1 MQEQF
6 SGSLRLPEPQSQ
18 EEVRLASQAPKTRES
33 GPMTKQQNPT
43 ALPNVIPVPTRER
56 IRVFDTTL
64 RDGEQ
69 APGFSMSRA
78 QKLRVAAALAEL
90 GVDVIEAGF
99 PQASD
104 GDFESVRAVASEIR
118 GPTICGLA
126 RAQLGDIEA
135 VARATEKAQ
144 RARIHIFLATS
155 PIHRRHKLNMSR
167 EQVLETGFN
176 AVRRAREL
184 CEEVEFSAEDAIR
197 TEPEFLIQA
206 LATMIEAGATVLN
219 VPDTVGYTTPDEIGA
234 LFARLKREVRGIDNV
249 LLSAHCHNDLGL
261 GVANSLAALA
271 AGARQVEC
279 TIGGIGERAGN
290 AALEEIVM
298 ALRTRSDRFNF
309 ETGIRT
315 PLLYPTARLLADVV
329 GATIP
334 RNKAIVGENAF
345 AHESGIHQ
353 HGMLKHRE
361 TYEIMR
367 PEDVGFSRTQLVLG
381 KHSGKHALR
390 DRLSNLGHEL
400 DDEQLNELFT
410 RFKTLADKKKE
421 VFDSDLDALALGLD
435 PEAIGPWKLQHLH
448 ATTHLGNGASASVKL
463 KHTDGRLCAEAAL
476 GDGPVHAVLRAI
488 TRAAGMALDID
499 DFQIRSLSNGA
510 DAQGRAALTVH
521 HNGREL
527 CGRGV
532 STDIVEAAAQAAL
545 EVVNRIERLNLGHT
559 LPIAA
564 NQA

>member
-1 MQEQF
+1 MNKTSEPHVTPK
-6 SGSLRLPEPQSQ
+6 LP
-18 EEVRLASQAPKTRES
+18 
-33 GPMTKQQNPT
+33 
-43 ALPNVIPVPTRER
+43 ER

-69 APGFSMSRA
+69 APGFSMTKV
-78 QKLRVAAALAEL
+78 QKLRMAHALCDL

-104 GDFESVRAVASEIR
+104 GDFESVRAVATEIR

-126 RAQLGDIEA
+126 RAQFGDIEA
-135 VARATEKAQ
+135 VARATEKAG
-144 RARIHIFLATS
+144 RSRVHIFLATS

-167 EQVLETGFN
+167 EQVLDTGIK

-184 CEEVEFSAEDAIR
+184 CDEVEFSAEDAIR
-197 TEPEFLIQA
+197 TEPEYLITVLSA
-206 LATMIEAGATVLN
+206 MIEAGATVVN

-234 LFARLKREVRGIDNV
+234 LFARLKREVRGIDKV
-249 LLSAHCHNDLGL
+249 MLSAHCHNDLGL

-279 TIGGIGERAGN
+279 TINGIGERAGN

-298 ALRTRSDRFNF
+298 ALKTRSDRFNF

-315 PLLYPTARLLADVV
+315 PLLYPTARLLSDLV

-381 KHSGKHALR
+381 KHSGRHALR
-390 DRLSNLGHEL
+390 ERLVNLGHEL
-400 DDEQLNELFT
+400 DEKQLDELFT
-410 RFKTLADKKKE
+410 AFKTLADKKRE
-421 VFDSDLDALALGLD
+421 VFDSDLDALALVLD
-435 PEAIGPWKLQHLH
+435 PDAVGPWRLQHLH

-463 KHTDGRLCAEAAL
+463 KHTDGRVAAEAAL

-499 DFQIRSLSNGA
+499 DFQIHSLSNGA
-510 DAQGRAALTVH
+510 DAQGRATLTVRY
-521 HNGREL
+521 NDREL

-545 EVVNRIERLNLGHT
+545 EVVNRIERLNLGQAT

>member
-1 MQEQF
+1 MSETSEPF
-6 SGSLRLPEPQSQ
+6 S
-18 EEVRLASQAPKTRES
+18 VA
-33 GPMTKQQNPT
+33 
-43 ALPNVIPVPTRER
+43 IPTRER
-56 IRVFDTTL
+56 VRVFDTTL

-78 QKLRVAAALAEL
+78 QKLRVAHALAEL
-90 GVDVIEAGF
+90 GVDVVEAGF

-104 GDFESVRAVASEIR
+104 GDFDAVRAVATEVR

-126 RAQLGDIEA
+126 RAQFGDIEA
-135 VARATEKAQ
+135 VARATEKA
-144 RARIHIFLATS
+144 RESRIHIFLATS

-167 EQVLETGFN
+167 EQVLDTGAK

-184 CEEVEFSAEDAIR
+184 CDDVEFSAEDAIR
-197 TEPEFLIQA
+197 TEPEFLIEA
-206 LATMIEAGATVLN
+206 LSTMIEAGATTLN

-234 LFARLKREVRGIDNV
+234 LFARLKREVRGIERV
-249 LLSAHCHNDLGL
+249 TLSAHCHNDLGL

-279 TIGGIGERAGN
+279 TVGGIGERAGN

-298 ALRTRSDRFNF
+298 ALRTRGDRFAF
-309 ETGIRT
+309 ETGVKT

-329 GATIP
+329 GAVIP

-381 KHSGKHALR
+381 KHSGRHALR
-390 DRLSNLGHEL
+390 ERLSNLGHEFDDARL
-400 DDEQLNELFT
+400 DEVFA
-410 RFKTLADKKKE
+410 RFKTLADKKRE

-435 PEAIGPWKLQHLH
+435 PDAVGPWRLQHLH

-463 KHTDGRLCAEAAL
+463 RHTDGRLNAEAAL

-488 TRAAGMALDID
+488 TRAAGMPLDID

-510 DAQGRAALTVH
+510 DAQGRATLTVH
-521 HNGREL
+521 HDGREL
-527 CGRGV
+527 TGRGV

-545 EVVNRIERLNLGHT
+545 EVVNRIERLQQGQA
-559 LPIAA
+559 LPLAA

>member
-1 MQEQF
+1 MQQ
-6 SGSLRLPEPQSQ
+6 PENA
-18 EEVRLASQAPKTRES
+18 VKA
-33 GPMTKQQNPT
+33 
-43 ALPNVIPVPTRER
+43 VPTPPRER

-69 APGFSMSRA
+69 APGFSMSLA
-78 QKLRVAAALAEL
+78 QKLRMAQALAEL

-99 PQASD
+99 PKASD
-104 GDFESVRAVASEIR
+104 GDFESVRAIADSVR
-118 GPTICGLA
+118 GPAICGLA
-126 RAQLGDIEA
+126 RAQNGDIEA
-135 VARATEKAQ
+135 VARATAKAAH
-144 RARIHIFLATS
+144 ARIHIFLATS
-155 PIHRRHKLNMSR
+155 PLHRQHKLNMSR
-167 EQVLETGFN
+167 EQVLETGFK

-184 CEEVEFSAEDAIR
+184 CDDVEFSAEDAIR

-206 LATMIEAGATVLN
+206 LQTMIEAGATVVN
-219 VPDTVGYTTPDEIGA
+219 VPDTVGYTTPEEIGA
-234 LFARLKREVRGIDNV
+234 LFARLKREVRGIDTV
-249 LLSAHCHNDLGL
+249 VLSAHCHNDLGL

-271 AGARQVEC
+271 NGARQVEC

-298 ALRTRSDRFNF
+298 ALRTRGDRFRL

-315 PLLYPTARLLADVV
+315 PLLYPTARLLGDLV

-381 KHSGKHALR
+381 KHSGRHALR
-390 DRLSNLGHEL
+390 ECMSNLGHEL
-400 DDEQLNELFT
+400 DETQLDAVFA
-410 RFKTLADKKKE
+410 RFKALADKKKE
-421 VFDSDLDALALGLD
+421 VFDCDLDALALGMD
-435 PEAIGPWKLQHLH
+435 PESIGPWKLQHLH

-463 KHTDGRLCAEAAL
+463 RHHDGRLCAEAAL

-488 TRAAGMALDID
+488 ARAAGMALDID

-510 DAQGRAALTVH
+510 DALGRAAITVR

-527 CGRGV
+527 HGRGV

-545 EVVNRIERLNLGHT
+545 EVINRIERLHSGQS

>member
-1 MQEQF
+1 MKPDVEHQAN
-6 SGSLRLPEPQSQ
+6 PQW
-18 EEVRLASQAPKTRES
+18 VATPA
-33 GPMTKQQNPT
+33 
-43 ALPNVIPVPTRER
+43 RER
-56 IRVFDTTL
+56 VKVFDTTL

-78 QKLRVAAALAEL
+78 QKLRIAQALAEL

-104 GDFESVRAVASEIR
+104 GDFDAVRAIATDVR
-118 GPTICGLA
+118 GPIICGLA
-126 RAQLGDIEA
+126 RAQFGDIEA
-135 VARATEKAQ
+135 VARATENAQ
-144 RARIHIFLATS
+144 HARIHIFLATS

-184 CEEVEFSAEDAIR
+184 CSDVEFSAEDAIR
-197 TEPEFLIQA
+197 TEPEYLIQVLSA
-206 LATMIEAGATVLN
+206 MIQAGATTIN

-234 LFARLKREVRGIDNV
+234 LFARLKREVRGIENAV
-249 LLSAHCHNDLGL
+249 LSAHCHNDLGL

-279 TIGGIGERAGN
+279 TVAGIGERAGN

-298 ALRTRSDRFNF
+298 ALRTRADRYHLD
-309 ETGIRT
+309 TGVRT

-334 RNKAIVGENAF
+334 RNKAVVGENAF

-381 KHSGKHALR
+381 KHSGRHALR
-390 DRLSNLGHEL
+390 ERLSNLGHEFDDAQL
-400 DDEQLNELFT
+400 DEVFT
-410 RFKTLADKKKE
+410 RFKTLADKKRE

-435 PEAIGPWKLQHLH
+435 PDAVGPWRLQHLH

-510 DAQGRAALTVH
+510 DAQGRASLTVH

-545 EVVNRIERLNLGHT
+545 EVINRVERLNLGQS

>member
-1 MQEQF
+1 MTEATEPHVTTK
-6 SGSLRLPEPQSQ
+6 LP
-18 EEVRLASQAPKTRES
+18 
-33 GPMTKQQNPT
+33 
-43 ALPNVIPVPTRER
+43 ER

-69 APGFSMSRA
+69 APGFSMTRA
-78 QKLRVAAALAEL
+78 QKLRMAHALADL

-104 GDFESVRAVASEIR
+104 GDFESVRAVATEVK
-118 GPTICGLA
+118 GPAICGLA
-126 RAQLGDIEA
+126 RAQFGDIEA

-144 RARIHIFLATS
+144 RSRIHIFLATS

-167 EQVLETGFN
+167 EQVLETGAK

-184 CEEVEFSAEDAIR
+184 CDDVEFSAEDAIR
-197 TEPEFLIQA
+197 TEPEYLIEA
-206 LATMIEAGATVLN
+206 LSVMIEAGATVVN

-234 LFARLKREVRGIDNV
+234 LFARLKREVRGIDKV
-249 LLSAHCHNDLGL
+249 VLSAHCHNDLGL
-261 GVANSLAALA
+261 GVANSIAALA

-279 TIGGIGERAGN
+279 TINGIGERAGN
-290 AALEEIVM
+290 AALEEVVM
-298 ALRTRSDRFNF
+298 ALRTRSDRFRF

-334 RNKAIVGENAF
+334 RNKAVVGDNAF

-381 KHSGKHALR
+381 KHSGRHALR
-390 DRLSNLGHEL
+390 ERLHNLGHEL
-400 DDEQLNELFT
+400 DEKQLDEVFT
-410 RFKTLADKKKE
+410 RFKALADKKKE

-435 PEAIGPWKLQHLH
+435 PEAVGPWKLQHLH

-463 KHTDGRLCAEAAL
+463 KHTDGRIAAEAAL

-488 TRAAGMALDID
+488 TRAAGMALDVD

-510 DAQGRAALTVH
+510 DAQGRATLVVH
-521 HNGREL
+521 HGDREF

-545 EVVNRIERLNLGHT
+545 EVVNRIERLNLGQAT

>member
-1 MQEQF
+1 MNKTSEPDVTTK
-6 SGSLRLPEPQSQ
+6 LP
-18 EEVRLASQAPKTRES
+18 
-33 GPMTKQQNPT
+33 
-43 ALPNVIPVPTRER
+43 ER

-69 APGFSMSRA
+69 APGFSMTKA
-78 QKLRVAAALAEL
+78 QKLRMAHALCDL

-126 RAQLGDIEA
+126 RAQFGDIEA
-135 VARATEKAQ
+135 VARATEKAG
-144 RARIHIFLATS
+144 RSRVHIFLATS

-167 EQVLETGFN
+167 EQVLDTGIK

-184 CEEVEFSAEDAIR
+184 CDEVEFSAEDAIR
-197 TEPEFLIQA
+197 TEPEYLITVLSA
-206 LATMIEAGATVLN
+206 MIEAGATVVN

-234 LFARLKREVRGIDNV
+234 LFARLKHEVRGIDKV
-249 LLSAHCHNDLGL
+249 MLSAHCHNDLGL

-279 TIGGIGERAGN
+279 TINGIGERAGN

-298 ALRTRSDRFNF
+298 ALKTRSDRFNF

-315 PLLYPTARLLADVV
+315 PLLYPTARLLADLV

-381 KHSGKHALR
+381 KHSGRHALR
-390 DRLSNLGHEL
+390 ERLVNLGHEL
-400 DDEQLNELFT
+400 DEKQLDELFT
-410 RFKTLADKKKE
+410 AFKTLADKKRE

-435 PEAIGPWKLQHLH
+435 PEAVGPWRLQHLH

-463 KHTDGRLCAEAAL
+463 KHTDGRVAAEAAL

-499 DFQIRSLSNGA
+499 DFQIHSLSNGA
-510 DAQGRAALTVH
+510 DAQGRATLTVRY
-521 HNGREL
+521 NDREL

-545 EVVNRIERLNLGHT
+545 EVVNRIERLNLGQAT